1 MAYGIKNISPLD
13 LKKSVSIGVKLPFS
27 ADNVFTRV
35 YTSKEQLKYNLI
47 NFLLT
52 DRRERVFVPNF
63 GAGLR
68 KKVFEQITQDTAEE
82 LQASL
87 VTQIENYF
95 PNVRV
100 EELLVE
106 GKPSDN
112 TIRIRFS
119 YSILNTN
126 DDDFIILDVQM

>member
-1 MAYGIKNISPLD
+1 MAYDIKTISPLD

-68 KKVFEQITQDTAEE
+68 RRLFEQITQDTIDEIRT
-82 LQASL
+82 SL

-95 PNVRV
+95 PNIRVR
-100 EELLVE
+100 ELIVE
-106 GKPSDN
+106 GSPETNS
-112 TIRIRFS
+112 IRVRFS
-119 YSILNTN
+119 YSVLNTK
-126 DDDFIILDVQM
+126 DEDFIILDVQM

>member
-112 TIRIRFS
+112 AIRIRFS